1 MPYHLFVSISPCGS
15 LLGRHGKTVIDMC
28 FPDSCVIFDSSLCF
42 SVRYWNHASVAL
54 IGFSGWHLIEFCFA
68 GRYLSPETW
77 RWHGVGDAM
86 VWKDVVQHPFF
97 VDGQKLLKW
106 TVISEAQSRVFFSVF
121 CWVGQTHRWE
131 KLTSTARNPIRQIY
145 RRQTASALSV
155 QCLRVARGKFMRGFD
170 LHWESLGWASGFRF
184 CVLWTVHIIQA
195 KTSHGMTINSRL
207 LYTKLHFFLEAR
219 YQPQALYQWT
229 YSQLKGP
236 RVCRFL
242 SILSWF
248 YQPRNELKWRF
259 INVCI
264 YEMHI
269 MYWEYP
275 PNLPM

>member
-106 TVISEAQSRVFFSVF
+106 TVISEAQSRVFFQFSA
-121 CWVGQTHRWE
+121 GLDSHTAE
-131 KLTSTARNPIRQIY
+131 KSLQVLLEIPFGRFIAGRPLQRFLCNACAWHVASSWGVLTSIGNHLAEPQD
-145 RRQTASALSV
+145 
-155 QCLRVARGKFMRGFD
+155 FGF
-170 LHWESLGWASGFRF
+170 
-184 CVLWTVHIIQA
+184 V
-195 KTSHGMTINSRL
+195 
-207 LYTKLHFFLEAR
+207 
-219 YQPQALYQWT
+219 
-229 YSQLKGP
+229 
-236 RVCRFL
+236 
-242 SILSWF
+242 F
-248 YQPRNELKWRF
+248 YEQYISSKQKRHMEWP
-259 INVCI
+259 
-264 YEMHI
+264 
-269 MYWEYP
+269 
-275 PNLPM
+275 